1 MDFGKNKRPRRC
13 SLIACGRRG
22 VVVAVGN
29 GGNKGDPWDVSGV
42 ESFSTGCQEFL
53 RWPSLRFLCSG
64 RKAVLEGS
72 GRCCLGQ
79 TGWHHRLHRRRLFN
93 FFVLPILFNPPPPP
107 PPLFPPI
114 PIQNIRSESV
124 DSPWFSSLPL
134 SGESRG
140 LTTLFLFNSRS
151 PVRSQLVAW
160 SLSIW
165 WGDCA
170 SLNLLESNPI
180 SRVSEGKKGGYRSNR
195 EDTDRRN
202 WRHTHERIRGNNGLT
217 HGGQWRNSRNVIM
230 VHGARKVVT
239 AIMGNCPRRM
249 VPQWRISLPLT
260 TDCPNTSCSPRQDNE
275 RPLSGSGFLY
285 SAVVVYQ
292 HRLDDGPLQSLS
304 LSLSRLLPVFISFPP
319 FWFTSFFLF
328 FSLPLC
334 TSSSSLLLE
343 PRYNP
348 LTRLQICTRI
358 MLTFES
364 LLPSKGTTGSRG
376 D

>member
-1 MDFGKNKRPRRC
+1 M
-13 SLIACGRRG
+13 
-22 VVVAVGN
+22 
-29 GGNKGDPWDVSGV
+29 
-42 ESFSTGCQEFL
+42 
-53 RWPSLRFLCSG
+53 
-64 RKAVLEGS
+64 
-72 GRCCLGQ
+72 
-79 TGWHHRLHRRRLFN
+79 
-93 FFVLPILFNPPPPP
+93 
-107 PPLFPPI
+107 
-114 PIQNIRSESV
+114 
-124 DSPWFSSLPL
+124 
-134 SGESRG
+134 
-140 LTTLFLFNSRS
+140 
-151 PVRSQLVAW
+151 
-160 SLSIW
+160 
-165 WGDCA
+165 
-170 SLNLLESNPI
+170 ESNPI

-275 RPLSGSGFLY
+275 RPLSGSGSLY